1 MKRLLQS
8 IWPYTEDGVVTQAWN
23 YVLYRLPVFKTAVV
37 MCSFNCLMS
46 LIHYSF
52 VPLILF
58 LVPYTLDSL
67 PYYLSIA
74 NGAGGVGIF
83 ELLIFQCFV

>member
-1 MKRLLQS
+1 MTHWLVVYSIILQLCR
-8 IWPYTEDGVVTQAWN
+8 IGGTN
-23 YVLYRLPVFKTAVV
+23 
-37 MCSFNCLMS
+37 
-46 LIHYSF
+46 LIQYSF

-58 LVPYTLDSL
+58 LVPYTLDLL

-83 ELLIFQCFV
+83 